1 MAAWK
6 AAILNG
12 FRVVLYTITFISS
25 CGTHQTLSFP
35 KNSNPVEMPGKA
47 GEGRVVG
54 VVNLFPFYQDGRRR
68 NWYVGGSP
76 PTHHPNALLFFFLC
90 APQELPCDKCY
101 NSVQAIHPFCFFQR
115 NCQQCH
121 LQKICINSMME
132 WRRLFCSLVILVVV
146 TV

>member
-1 MAAWK
+1 MTLIILNQFIVISVKSKMAAWK

-54 VVNLFPFYQDGRRR
+54 VANLFPFYQDGTRR

-76 PTHHPNALLFFFLC
+76 LPITQMPYSFSSFAPLKNSHATDVITASKRFLLFVSFREN
-90 APQELPCDKCY
+90 A
-101 NSVQAIHPFCFFQR
+101 N
-115 NCQQCH
+115 N
-121 LQKICINSMME
+121 
-132 WRRLFCSLVILVVV
+132 V
-146 TV
+146 TYRKYVSTL

>member
-12 FRVVLYTITFISS
+12 FRGVLYTITFISS

-76 PTHHPNALLFFFLC
+76 LPITQMPYSFSSFAPLKNSHATDVITASKRFLL
-90 APQELPCDKCY
+90 
-101 NSVQAIHPFCFFQR
+101 FCFFQR
-115 NCQQCH
+115 KCQQCH